1 MRVKTL
7 FAALVF
13 ALMLTA
19 CGATSDVQPETAGT
33 SVADAE
39 EVQTAVP
46 EQNSQDAAEVVTSED
61 VEINEETPTPE
72 ASPEPV
78 EVIPMT
84 KLLYQGHASFR
95 ITTKDGVVI
104 YVDPYAGEGYDTPA
118 DIILV
123 THKHNDHNDVE
134 LVTQKDEC
142 TVITQVE
149 ALEGGTHNT
158 FSINGVEIEAVEA
171 NNSNHSRLFSV
182 GYIITVDGV
191 KLYMAGDTSQTDK
204 MATFAE
210 RELDYAFLPIDG
222 VYNMDA
228 VEAAEC
234 AELIGAKNNVPI
246 HMSPGK
252 LFNRE
257 IAETFDAP
265 NRLIIEAGEEI
276 ELS

>member
-7 FAALVF
+7 FTAAVF
-13 ALMLTA
+13 SLMLTA
-19 CGATSDVQPETAGT
+19 CGANSGVQPETVGT
-33 SVADAE
+33 SVAETE
-39 EVQTAVP
+39 EVQSESPEPNPQAV
-46 EQNSQDAAEVVTSED
+46 ENVEEVEN
-61 VEINEETPTPE
+61 NEETPTPE

-123 THKHNDHNDVE
+123 THKHSDHNDIE

-142 TVITQVE
+142 TVITQAE
-149 ALEGGTHNT
+149 ALEGGEHKT

-191 KLYMAGDTSQTDK
+191 KLYMAGDTSKTEQ